1 MPVVPYPPPYTQTK
15 TEENQVL
22 RPLGAILEL
31 LAMLLA
37 VPGIIFHQNGAELV
51 FALLIAILSVRIF
64 VLWLG
69 DTQQSHRRE
78 PFTPPQPT
86 SRNSQAL
93 LRPYAPPPGYVV
105 PQQSSFSSRGATDQ
119 MTVPFAPATPAAPG
133 GSFVPATVQGLPP
146 SVRPQAARRYA
157 SNQAHP
163 PDAFAPAPPM
173 QSFPPPVYLPAQAA
187 PPALLPPAGQ
197 TSAHRPYTHGQPV
210 PPAFPAQNGQ
220 SSGDTRWRQPPTW
233 EDEGQE

>member
-1 MPVVPYPPPYTQTK
+1 MVPYPPPYAQAK

-22 RPLGAILEL
+22 RPLGAILAL
-31 LAMLLA
+31 LGMLLT
-37 VPGIIFHQNGAELV
+37 VLGIIFHQNSVELI
-51 FALLIAILSVRIF
+51 FALLIAILSLRIF

-69 DTQQSHRRE
+69 DTQQSHQRE
-78 PFTPPQPT
+78 PFTPPQPA

-93 LRPYAPPPGYVV
+93 IGGPSGYVV
-105 PQQSSFSSRGATDQ
+105 PPSFSSIGATNQ

-133 GSFVPATVQGLPP
+133 SSFVPATAQGLPP

-163 PDAFAPAPPM
+163 PDAFASAPPM

>member
-1 MPVVPYPPPYTQTK
+1 VVPYPPPYTQTK

-22 RPLGAILEL
+22 RPLGAILAL

-119 MTVPFAPATPAAPG
+119 MTVPFAPAAPAAPG
-133 GSFVPATVQGLPP
+133 GSFVPATAQHLPP
-146 SVRPQAARRYA
+146 SVRPQAARRYP
-157 SNQAHP
+157 SNQTQAVP
-163 PDAFAPAPPM
+163 PGAFAPAPPM
-173 QSFPPPVYLPAQAA
+173 QPFPPPAYLPGQAA
-187 PPALLPPAGQ
+187 PPALLPPPGQ
-197 TSAHRPYTHGQPV
+197 TSAHRTYAYRQPV
-210 PPAFPAQNGQ
+210 PPAFPAQNEQPAGGPQ
-220 SSGDTRWRQPPTW
+220 WRQPPTR
-233 EDEGQE
+233 EDGWPE